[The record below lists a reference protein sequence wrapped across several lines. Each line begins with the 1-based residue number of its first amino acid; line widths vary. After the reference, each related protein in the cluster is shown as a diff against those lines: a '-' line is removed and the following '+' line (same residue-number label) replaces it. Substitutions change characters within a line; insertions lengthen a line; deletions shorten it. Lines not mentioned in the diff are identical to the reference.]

1 MTPDERYNHDVQFR
15 HLVDSL
21 YVQIRE
27 ARYTPTEI
35 REAAMLAQIH
45 YENLHPRTRWVYDPA
60 SPTNFSGYDP
70 INQG

>member
-1 MTPDERYNHDVQFR
+1 MTPDERYRTDRMFQ

-21 YVQIRE
+21 YCQIRE

-45 YENLHPRTRWVYDPA
+45 YENLNPRPLRWSSA
-60 SPTNFSGYDP
+60 
-70 INQG
+70 NQWLEDFTQG